1 MSRVTLRTVVLLGAL
16 GLWLPAAPAA
26 GQAAAGSRADGGDQ
40 AGQVTQVL
48 TQEQAEKLR
57 AEGDRAYDR
66 YDFVKALEIYARV
79 HPYFTRDF
87 VLNQRLGWLYMNRSQ
102 PDYTKAAEHYRAA
115 YRANPN
121 NIDVL
126 HDLAQ
131 VLGWQRQFDEALPL
145 YRQLLEKTN
154 RADYILEFARVLVW
168 AGKDEEAV
176 EHYQSYL
183 NRNPSDFRA
192 RNEFGRVLGRRR
204 DFSGASAQFN
214 YVLRFQPENAEARL
228 GLAQVMS
235 WSGQYQS
242 SLSETERILAE
253 NPKDFPARLVKA
265 YDLLGLGRTEE
276 ARALFQELE
285 KEDPRNADVREGL
298 RILAQRP
305 ARPEERPAAPAPA
318 PAVATTDFLRGQ
330 EAEAAGRFSE
340 AATHYRAHLAEH
352 PDDDAARFLLARVL
366 GWDKQYD
373 ESEKILRDLLA
384 KNPDDINANL
394 QLARVLNWSGHY
406 DESAAS
412 FRKALELDPDDTEAR
427 VELARVLALARRYD
441 ESVPE
446 YRRVLAARPDHKEA
460 RIGLAQTLLWAS
472 QLDEAGQ
479 ELAEL
484 QRRYPGDPQVAVLE
498 RTRETMQGQ
507 RAAAREISP
516 GASEEYFRALV
527 EREPANAT
535 YRLELADALLR
546 REDHK
551 GALEQ
556 LNEAARLRPED
567 DAIRLKLARVYS
579 WNRQYPESAKHYR
592 DWLSRHDDLE
602 VRTELARVLSWGTM
616 YAESIAEYRR
626 VLEREPNRTAVRLEL
641 ARVLSWARR
650 YDESVTEFNAVLR
663 SDPDNVEAW
672 VGKGR
677 VHAYQSKW
685 QPSLF
690 AYENALRLDPHN
702 AEARTGKAQ
711 TMLWAGRIGPA
722 RNLLQELH
730 AQNPD
735 DTTVMV
741 ALASAEDSSGRP
753 KEALELLDRAAT
765 LEPRNPE
772 VQIMRD
778 RIRSRQRPELRL
790 RWGWARDTERLNTW
804 GHQADF
810 RFSLHP
816 RLRNFVTVDFLPS
829 SGPANFFGY
838 GVGTAGGLRFAP
850 HVPVNPFVPAP
861 TLLSEG
867 DFPAGMLLLPSDRVR
882 QSAVQVM
889 FGAQMQMNTW
899 FRWTAAIG
907 TVTLRHGNLAGDAS
921 GFPSS
926 RTRLVGMIA
935 PTFRAG
941 RWEFTPG
948 YSRQYAPWTP
958 KAISQTTHYDEGSL
972 NVVYR
977 PDDRTRFALY
987 LWHRRLGPEFE
998 IPDIGTFEGRIFRQR
1013 GTGGTFD
1020 ATRVLWRGERGEFEA
1035 GYTGTMLGYT
1045 HPFGIP
1051 AVDGVPTQEFFV
1063 NPGFFTPNFYQR
1075 HAGLVR
1081 ALYRPTNWWAWDVHG
1096 TLGPQQIL
1104 HGSDLSFSATGGTR
1118 MEFTLNPRTTLT
1130 LGYDYFS
1137 TAGAGQ
1143 VFTPTA
1149 RTGAYHVNSVYVM
1162 LHIRF

>member
-1 MSRVTLRTVVLLGAL
+1 MSRITLRTLILMGAL
-16 GLWLPAAPAA
+16 VPIASGLS
-26 GQAAAGSRADGGDQ
+26 AGSAMASFNPEDQ

-102 PDYTKAAEHYRAA
+102 PDYAKAAEHYRAA

-131 VLGWQRQFDEALPL
+131 VLGWQRQFDEAIPL
-145 YRQLLEKTN
+145 YRQLLEKTD
-154 RADYILEFARVLVW
+154 RADYVLEFARVLVW

-176 EHYQSYL
+176 AHYQNYV

-192 RNEFGRVLGRRR
+192 RNEFGRLLGRRR
-204 DFSGASAQFN
+204 DFSGAMAQFN
-214 YVLRFQPENAEARL
+214 YVLRFQPENTEARL
-228 GLAQVMS
+228 GLARVLS

-242 SLSETERILAE
+242 SLLEADKVLASD
-253 NPKDFPARLVKA
+253 PKDFDARLLKA
-265 YDLLGLGRTEE
+265 FDLLWLGETE
-276 ARALFQELE
+276 AANALFKELE

-298 RILAQRP
+298 RILAQMKP
-305 ARPEERPAAPAPA
+305 ARPEERLAAPAPA
-318 PAVATTDFLRGQ
+318 PSVPSTEFFRAQ
-330 EAEAAGRFSE
+330 EAEGQGRF
-340 AATHYRAHLAEH
+340 ADAITHYRAHLEAH
-352 PDDDAARFLLARVL
+352 PEDDEARFLLARVL
-366 GWDKQYD
+366 GWNKQFD
-373 ESEKILRDLLA
+373 QSEEMLRELTA
-384 KNPDDINANL
+384 RHPDNLRAHL

-406 DESAAS
+406 DESASS
-412 FRKALELDPDDTEAR
+412 FRKGLELDPEDTEAR
-427 VELARVLALARRYD
+427 VELANVLALARRYE
-441 ESVPE
+441 ESQQE
-446 YRRVLAARPDHKEA
+446 YRRVLAAQPNHKGA
-460 RIGLAQTLLWAS
+460 RIGLAQVLLWAS
-472 QLDEAGQ
+472 QLDEAGK

-484 QRRYPGDPQVAVLE
+484 QRLYPGDPQVAVLE

-527 EREPANAT
+527 EKEPSNVT

-551 GALEQ
+551 GALEH
-556 LNEAARLRPED
+556 LSEASRLRPDD
-567 DAIRLKLARVYS
+567 DAIRLRLARVYS
-579 WNRQYPESAKHYR
+579 WNRQFAESAKHYR
-592 DWLSRHDDLE
+592 DWLSRNDDLD
-602 VRTELARVLSWGTM
+602 VRLELARVLSWGLQ

-626 VLEREPNRTAVRLEL
+626 VLEREPNRTAARLEL

-663 SDPDNVEAW
+663 ADPDNVEAW

-685 QPSLF
+685 QQSLF
-690 AYENALRLDPHN
+690 AYENALRLDPQN
-702 AEARTGKAQ
+702 MEARTGKAQ

-730 AQNPD
+730 TQNPD

-741 ALASAEDSSGRP
+741 ALASAEDSAGRP
-753 KEALELLDRAAT
+753 QEALNLLDRAAT

-772 VQIMRD
+772 IQIMRD

-829 SGPANFFGY
+829 SGPAAFFGY
-838 GVGTAGGLRFAP
+838 PVDFGGEPRFAGQ
-850 HVPVNPFVPAP
+850 VPVEPFIPSP
-861 TLLSEG
+861 GLLDSA
-867 DFPAGMLLLPSDRVR
+867 DFPAGVLLLPSDRIR

-889 FGAQMQMNTW
+889 FGAQMQVNTW
-899 FRWTAAIG
+899 FRWTAGIG
-907 TVTLRHGNLAGDAS
+907 TVTLRHGNLAGDFP
-921 GFPSS
+921 GFPNT

-935 PTFRAG
+935 PTFRLG
-941 RWEFTPG
+941 SQWEVGVG
-948 YSRQYAPWTP
+948 YSRQYVPYTP
-958 KAISQTTHYDEGSL
+958 KAISQTVHYDEGAL

-977 PDDRTRFALY
+977 PDDRTRLALN

-998 IPDIGTFEGRIFRQR
+998 IPTIGTFEGRIFRQR
-1013 GTGGTFD
+1013 GTGGTFE
-1020 ATRVLWRGERGEFEA
+1020 ATRILWRSERGEFET
-1035 GYTGTMLGYT
+1035 GYGGTIMGYT
-1045 HPFGIP
+1045 HPFGLP
-1051 AVDGVPTQEFFV
+1051 SPEFFV
-1063 NPGFFTPNFYQR
+1063 NPGFFTPSFYQR
-1075 HAGLVR
+1075 HAALVR
-1081 ALYRPTNWWAWDVHG
+1081 ALYKPTHWWAWDVHG
-1096 TLGPQQIL
+1096 SLGAQQIL
-1104 HGSDLSFSATGGTR
+1104 HGSDQSFSATGGTR
-1118 MEFTLNPRTTLT
+1118 MDFTLNPRATLT
-1130 LGYDYFS
+1130 LGYDYFN

-1143 VFTPTA
+1143 AFVPT
-1149 RTGAYHVNSVYVM
+1149 RTGAYHSNAVYIM
-1162 LHIRF
+1162 LHLRF